1 MKLKFT
7 VIFIIFLTFMF
18 SCKRDN
24 GEFPGESADS
34 TDRVSQQDAL
44 KTFINNQM
52 EEKHIP
58 GLAACIIKNN
68 GVVWAEGFGF
78 ADIAN
83 QKAVTP
89 ETVFMLASISKT
101 ITAVAAMQAVDNGIL
116 ALDTDINNYLTF
128 TVKNPS
134 FPGRTITLRHLLT
147 HTSSIADNDDITED
161 YYSTGDS
168 PVALGVFLSDY
179 LDADGDEYDAGGNYN
194 SWAPGTRYQYSNI
207 GSALIGYLVE
217 AAAQIDFSLYCK
229 QNIFQPLGMTE
240 TGWHLEGLTL
250 DNIAIP
256 YVYRNG
262 TFEAQ
267 QHYGFPDYPNGSLRT
282 SISGLARFLLMFMN
296 SGAYKGTVILDCQWI
311 ADMHRVQ
318 FPELDADQGLSWY
331 YMTLG
336 DWRLLGHSGGETG
349 VTTEMYYRP
358 ADSVGVIVLT
368 NGDDLLLDNILIR
381 LFQEAENM

>member
-1 MKLKFT
+1 MKEEGEMKLKFT

-83 QKAVTP
+83 QKA
-89 ETVFMLASISKT
+89 
-101 ITAVAAMQAVDNGIL
+101 D
-116 ALDTDINNYLTF
+116 
-128 TVKNPS
+128 
-134 FPGRTITLRHLLT
+134 
-147 HTSSIADNDDITED
+147 
-161 YYSTGDS
+161 
-168 PVALGVFLSDY
+168 
-179 LDADGDEYDAGGNYN
+179 
-194 SWAPGTRYQYSNI
+194 
-207 GSALIGYLVE
+207 
-217 AAAQIDFSLYCK
+217 
-229 QNIFQPLGMTE
+229 
-240 TGWHLEGLTL
+240 
-250 DNIAIP
+250 
-256 YVYRNG
+256 
-262 TFEAQ
+262 
-267 QHYGFPDYPNGSLRT
+267 
-282 SISGLARFLLMFMN
+282 
-296 SGAYKGTVILDCQWI
+296 
-311 ADMHRVQ
+311 
-318 FPELDADQGLSWY
+318 
-331 YMTLG
+331 
-336 DWRLLGHSGGETG
+336 
-349 VTTEMYYRP
+349 RP